1 MIYLLFLLLT
11 LIGNHLIFRGILPL
25 IWTLNAIVSDNKY
38 TYVLL
43 LHFIY
48 LFILIIFDIILLKNL
63 IKQSRFAKYKNNI
76 FDQKR
81 VHAIILF
88 FGWAFLILF
97 LILKPFPLPI
107 FYERGSDAIVEI
119 SLQYNKYVWFYFGI
133 MFAINLLASF
143 IFFQSKKYS
152 IKVISFMLILLTS
165 IIAGK
170 KSGLLQVI
178 ANFTLLYLIF
188 EGREPRLFRM
198 RKNGFFIHK
207 KMAFISLLISAF
219 LIIAIY
225 FALIQFK
232 RTVGDNYITINIFN
246 LMPNFAILVFSS
258 STAYLVQ
265 FITLEGIEY
274 YKDYSESLGTLG
286 IVKYF
291 LNPVFKFL
299 FNIGIDKAIGPYL
312 YYKLFGSDFPHG
324 VNPTLF
330 FEFIFITGNIEVG
343 FILSIIS
350 IVFIFKI
357 SQLCIKY
364 LKDNKYNNPFILSF
378 VYGVLVF
385 LLSFTAD
392 TLNTIRNIPFLLMVL
407 LFEKIYF
414 WKIHLRKILRN
425 NNFKKQVITQNI

>member
-1 MIYLLFLLLT
+1 MIYLFLLLT

-43 LHFIY
+43 LHSIY

-63 IKQSRFAKYKNNI
+63 IKHSHFEKYKNNF

-97 LILKPFPLPI
+97 LILKPFALPI

-133 MFAINLLASF
+133 MYAIKLLATF

-152 IKVISFMLILLTS
+152 IKIASFILILLTS
-165 IIAGK
+165 IMAGK
-170 KSGLLQVI
+170 KSALLQVI
-178 ANFTLLYLIF
+178 ENFTLLYLIF
-188 EGREPRLFRM
+188 EGRELRLFRM

-207 KMAFISLLISAF
+207 KMGFIFLFISAF

-232 RTVGDNYITINIFN
+232 RTVGDNYITNIFNTNIFN
-246 LMPNFAILVFSS
+246 LLYDFAILVFSS
-258 STAYLVQ
+258 STVYLVQ
-265 FITLEGIEY
+265 FFTLDGIEY

-312 YYKLFGSDFPHG
+312 NYKLYGSDFPHG

-350 IVFIFKI
+350 IVFVFKI

-378 VYGVLVF
+378 VYGVLVS

-392 TLNTIRNIPFLLMVL
+392 TLNTIRNIPFLLMIL

-414 WKIHLRKILRN
+414 WKIHLRKILLN
-425 NNFKKQVITQNI
+425 NNFK